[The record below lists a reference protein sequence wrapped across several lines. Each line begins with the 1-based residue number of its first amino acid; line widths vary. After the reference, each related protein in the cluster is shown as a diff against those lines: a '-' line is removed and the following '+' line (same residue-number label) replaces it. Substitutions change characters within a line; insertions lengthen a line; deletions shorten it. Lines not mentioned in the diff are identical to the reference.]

1 MKEIEAKAAKIRQ
14 LRQKAKTKKTPE
26 QLVFDFFK
34 ESEDLWRF
42 INKNDKY
49 EGRSE
54 MQIDT
59 LIGAASMR
67 LQQQINQYLDSYAT
81 VNIHLNADAN
91 AISGVTIYW
100 GNAYRIAN
108 QCDETLYIGVEEL
121 LLCDN

>member
-1 MKEIEAKAAKIRQ
+1 MKEIEAKAARIRQ

-81 VNIHLNADAN
+81 VDIHLNADAN

-100 GNAYRIAN
+100 GHAYRIAN
-108 QCDETLYIGVEEL
+108 QIDETLYVGVEDL
-121 LLCDN
+121 LLAI